1 MSPLPKWDVPL
12 IDPKTGLMSKV
23 WRDWF
28 EALQRAIE
36 ALEAS

>member
-1 MSPLPKWDVPL
+1 MTPLPPWNVPV
-12 IDPKTGLMSKV
+12 IDPKTGLMSKT

-36 ALEAS
+36 ALEAV